1 MKRHI
6 FILTE
11 AVGAEMRVVI
21 AGALLTFGFAASGAC
36 VWDAT
41 KDGHLMTATNDT
53 LLFKGVKLADVRLA
67 KCCFNKAQRVRA
79 DGTRAMSQGEGA
91 VCHARRLDGGK
102 ALEAQ
107 CQLFDCGYTKCVKL
121 RLSQRGDDV
130 TGRILY
136 ARYCTKKGSDVVGA
150 DFDSLDAAA
159 PQPAYAVLPN
169 GRVTQGYNVDWLA
182 LREVG
187 SAEDNIPSATDGVM
201 PADKVTEWMENAVD
215 PGAWATWCNTHP
227 APFHLFGEDRQYAV
241 RNNIVPAH
249 WLAKGNR
256 AAERFH
262 GVAQPGEFYPF
273 QVCVASEKARTLLW
287 CAKTNL
293 AVSRITPETC
303 AVAAKGVKPI
313 WVMVDIPKDAAG
325 TVGGT
330 VEVSDRDS
338 GETRTI
344 PFEIEVKG
352 AALEDGGIGD
362 AWRLARLK
370 WLNSDIGREDT
381 VTKPYTPVVVDKA
394 RRTVKI
400 LGRELVLGEDGL
412 PAQIVSLFSCSNTRL
427 VEKGM
432 NLLAAP
438 VKFKSCFKPCC
449 STLAVSGGGETT
461 SVQQQE
467 GSVQQQ
473 KFAFTEITPAHAA
486 WKSEAK
492 VAGGITRIVEGR
504 VDFAGACRFRI
515 RHAGGKVQRASLEVS
530 MPARVARFREGFGN
544 NGGMFPEG
552 KVEQKWDEALNRDA
566 VWMGSVNGGLAVRFK
581 GANYRRPLINAYYA
595 WQKLRL
601 PESWAS
607 GDGAM
612 TLEKTAGAATLCA
625 EGKDAPEGAEW
636 NFDLYIT
643 PFHTLDMKTHLG
655 DRYRH
660 FGQRKGSFDAA
671 AVRQAGA
678 TVVNL
683 HHNTIWNPYI
693 NYPYN
698 DDSGP
703 LLKKVVKD
711 AHAAGLKLKVYYTT
725 RELTQNLPEF
735 FALKSLDGEALLKRD
750 ASVPGWPITNR
761 GGPHPW
767 LRAHVGLDILPAWR
781 ENVRFPQ
788 AYPPRLDL
796 AVITTPDTRWDNF
809 YLEGLDYLVR
819 EYGIDGLYIDD
830 TALTGESM
838 QRARRILDR
847 DGTRRLV
854 DNHSWYHHNPHA
866 GSGSTNLAFIDLY
879 LYFDLLWRG
888 EGFYNNTPSD
898 FWLIERS
905 GAAFGIAG
913 EMLGRGN
920 PFRGLL
926 FGMTDRWG
934 WGGNPLGLW
943 KFFDEVKLGDMELV
957 GWWDDECPVKVS
969 GSEEIKASV
978 WKGKGDAVLVI
989 ANFSKEPRAATIAFD
1004 ARRLGFDGAKAKWT
1018 QPEIAG
1024 VQKSVTAP
1032 DITAPVTVPGEKGF
1046 ILYAGNK

>member
-1 MKRHI
+1 MKNYLLAATL
-6 FILTE
+6 FPL
-11 AVGAEMRVVI
+11 ALFGAR
-21 AGALLTFGFAASGAC
+21 

-41 KDGHLMTATNDT
+41 KDGHLMTATNDIV
-53 LLFKGVKLADVRLA
+53 LFRNVSLADHRLA
-67 KCCFNKAQRVRA
+67 KCWFNKAGRVRA
-79 DGTRAMSQGEGA
+79 DGTRAMSQGEGS
-91 VCHARRLDGGK
+91 VCHARRLDDGRT
-102 ALEAQ
+102 LEAQ

-121 RLSQRGDDV
+121 RLSQRGNDV
-130 TGRILY
+130 TGRIFY
-136 ARYCTKKGSDVVGA
+136 AKYCTKKNADVVGT
-150 DFDSLDAAA
+150 DFDTFDKASSMDA
-159 PQPAYAVLPN
+159 YSVLPN
-169 GRVTQGYNVDWLA
+169 GRVTNGYNVDWLA

-187 SAEDNIPSATDGVM
+187 SAEDNIPDASSGVM
-201 PADKVTEWMENAVD
+201 PTDKVTAWMENAVD
-215 PGAWATWCNTHP
+215 PDAWAKWRNAHP

-249 WLAKGNR
+249 WLAKGNH

-273 QVCVASEKARTLLW
+273 QVCVASEKARTLRW
-287 CAKTNL
+287 HAKTDL
-293 AVSRITPETC
+293 KVSRITPETC

-325 TVGGT
+325 KTLKGEVC
-330 VEVSDRDS
+330 VEDAADTARAS
-338 GETRTI
+338 I

-352 AALEDGGIGD
+352 DVLEDGGIGD

-381 VTKPYTPVVVDKA
+381 VTKPYEPVVVDPA
-394 RRTVKI
+394 RRAVKI

-412 PAQIVSLFSCSNTRL
+412 PAQIVSYFSGSNARI

-432 NLLAAP
+432 ELLARP
-438 VKFKSCFKPCC
+438 VMFKSCFKSCC

-467 GSVQQQ
+467 
-473 KFAFTEITPAHAA
+473 FAFTEITPAHAE

-492 VAGGITRIVEGR
+492 IAGGITRIVEGR
-504 VDFAGACRFRI
+504 IDFAGACKFRI
-515 RHAGGKVQRASLEVS
+515 RHVGGKVPQASLEFS
-530 MPARVARFREGFGN
+530 MPANVARFREGFGIK
-544 NGGMFPEG
+544 GGVFPEG
-552 KVEQKWDEALNRDA
+552 KVEQKWDANLNRDA
-566 VWMGSVNGGLAVRFK
+566 LWMGSINGGIVVRFK

-595 WQKLRL
+595 WQKLKM

-607 GDGAM
+607 GGGVM
-612 TLEKTAGAATLCA
+612 SIEKNADVATIRA
-625 EGKDAPEGAEW
+625 VGKDAPDGAEW
-636 NFDLYIT
+636 DFDLYIT
-643 PFHTLDMKTHLG
+643 PFHKLDMRTHLG
-655 DRYRH
+655 DRYWH
-660 FGQRKGSFDAA
+660 LSQRRSELDTKKIRA
-671 AVRQAGA
+671 AGA
-678 TVVNL
+678 TIVNL

-703 LLKKVVKD
+703 LLKKAVKD
-711 AHAAGLKLKVYYTT
+711 AHAAGLLLKVYYTT

-735 FALKSLDGEALLKRD
+735 FALKSLDGEALLTRD
-750 ASVPGWPITNR
+750 ASVPGWPCTNR

-767 LRAHVGLDILPAWR
+767 LREHVGLDILPAWR

-847 DGTRRLV
+847 DGKRRLV
-854 DNHSWYHHNPHA
+854 DNHSWNHHDPRA
-866 GSGSTNLAFIDLY
+866 GSGNTNLAFIDLY
-879 LYFDLLWRG
+879 PYFDLLWRG

-905 GAAFGIAG
+905 GIAFGIAG

-926 FGMTDRWG
+926 FGMTDRAG
-934 WGGNPLGLW
+934 WGGGPSGLW
-943 KFFDEVKLGDMELV
+943 KFFDAVKLGDMELI
-957 GWWDDECPVKVS
+957 GWWDDECPVKVE
-969 GSEEIKASV
+969 GSDEIKASV
-978 WKGKGDAVLVI
+978 WKGRERSVLVI
-989 ANFSKEPRAATIAFD
+989 ANFAQEPRTAQLHFTSC
-1004 ARRLGFDGAKAKWT
+1004 KADWT

-1024 VQKSVTAP
+1024 VQKSANAP
-1032 DITAPVTVPGEKGF
+1032 DLSAPVKIPGGSGM
-1046 ILYAGNK
+1046 ILVATPSRP

>member
-1 MKRHI
+1 MR
-6 FILTE
+6 T
-11 AVGAEMRVVI
+11 AVAAALSLFASAA
-21 AGALLTFGFAASGAC
+21 AGAL

-41 KDGHLMTATNDT
+41 NDGRLMTATNDT

-67 KCCFNKAQRVRA
+67 KCCFNKAGRVRA
-79 DGTRAMSQGEGA
+79 DGTRAMSQGDGS
-91 VCHARRLDGGK
+91 VCHARRLDDGK
-102 ALEAQ
+102 SLEAQ

-121 RLSQRGDDV
+121 RLAQRGDDV

-136 ARYCTKKGSDVVGA
+136 AKYCTKKNADVVGA
-150 DFDSLDAAA
+150 DFDTLDKASAMD
-159 PQPAYAVLPN
+159 AYAVLPN
-169 GRVTQGYNVDWLA
+169 GRVSNGYNIDWLA

-187 SAEDNIPSATDGVM
+187 SAEDNIPDASSGVM
-201 PADKVTEWMENAVD
+201 PTDKVTEWMENAVD
-215 PGAWATWCNTHP
+215 PGAWTKWRNAHP

-241 RNNIVPAH
+241 RNNILPAH
-249 WLAKGNR
+249 WFAKDNR
-256 AAERFH
+256 ASERFH

-273 QVCVASEKARTLLW
+273 QVCVASEKARTLRW
-287 CAKTNL
+287 NAKTDL
-293 AVSRITPETC
+293 KVSRITPETC

-325 TVGGT
+325 KTLKGEVC
-330 VEVSDRDS
+330 VEDAADAARAS
-338 GETRTI
+338 I

-352 AALEDGGIGD
+352 DVLEDGGIGD

-370 WLNSDIGREDT
+370 WLNSDIGREDM
-381 VTKPYTPVVVDKA
+381 VTKPYEPIVVDQK

-412 PAQIVSLFSCSNTRL
+412 PAQIVSHFSGSNTRI

-438 VKFKSCFKPCC
+438 VEFR
-449 STLAVSGGGETT
+449 ETA
-461 SVQQQE
+461 
-467 GSVQQQ
+467 GRPMYR
-473 KFAFTEITPAHAA
+473 FAFTECTSAHAT

-492 VAGGITRIVEGR
+492 IAGGITRIVEGR
-504 VDFAGACRFRI
+504 IDFAGACRFRI
-515 RHAGGKVQRASLEVS
+515 RHVGGKVPRASLEVS
-530 MPARVARFREGFGN
+530 MPANVARFREAFGI
-544 NGGMFPEG
+544 NGGVFPEG
-552 KVEQKWDEALNRDA
+552 KVEQAWNEDFNRDA
-566 VWMGSVNGGLAVRFK
+566 LWMGSINGGVVVRFK
-581 GANYRRPLINAYYA
+581 GANFRRPLINAYYA
-595 WQKLRL
+595 WQKLKM

-607 GDGAM
+607 GGGVM
-612 TLEKTAGAATLCA
+612 SIEKNADVATIRA

-643 PFHTLDMKTHLG
+643 PFHKLDMKTHLG
-655 DRYRH
+655 DRYWH
-660 FGQRKGSFDAA
+660 LSQRRSELNAKKISE
-671 AVRQAGA
+671 VGA

-698 DDSGP
+698 DDSSP
-703 LLKKVVKD
+703 LLKKAVKD
-711 AHAAGLKLKVYYTT
+711 AHEAGLLLKVYYTT

-750 ASVPGWPITNR
+750 ASVPGWPCTNR
-761 GGPHPW
+761 NGPHPW
-767 LRAHVGLDILPAWR
+767 LREHVGLDILPAWR

-796 AVITTPDTRWDNF
+796 AVITAPDTRWDNF
-809 YLEGLDYLVR
+809 YLEGLNYLVR

-847 DGTRRLV
+847 DGKRRLV
-854 DNHSWYHHNPHA
+854 DNHSWNHHDRRA
-866 GSGSTNLAFIDLY
+866 GSGNTNLAFIDLY
-879 LYFDLLWRG
+879 PYFDLLWRG

-905 GAAFGIAG
+905 GIAFGIAG

-926 FGMTDRWG
+926 FGMTDRAG
-934 WGGNPLGLW
+934 WGGTSIGLW
-943 KFFDEVKLGDMELV
+943 KFFDDVKLGDMELV

-969 GSEEIKASV
+969 GSGDIKASV

-989 ANFSKEPRAATIAFD
+989 ANFSKEPRAATLTFD
-1004 ARRLGFDGAKAKWT
+1004 AKRLGFSGAEAKWT

-1024 VQKSVTAP
+1024 VQGGASAP
-1032 DITAPVTVPGEKGF
+1032 DLAAPVTVPGEKGF
-1046 ILYAGNK
+1046 ILYAGGK

>member
-11 AVGAEMRVVI
+11 AVGAVMRAVI
-21 AGALLTFGFAASGAC
+21 AGALLIFGFAASGAF

-41 KDGHLMTATNDT
+41 KDGHLMTATNDVI
-53 LLFKGVKLADVRLA
+53 LFKGVKLADVRLA
-67 KCCFNKAQRVRA
+67 KCCFNKAGRVRA
-79 DGTRAMSQGEGA
+79 DGTRAMSQGDGSI
-91 VCHARRLDGGK
+91 CHTRRLDDGRT
-102 ALEAQ
+102 LEAQ

-121 RLSQRGDDV
+121 CLSQRGDDV
-130 TGRILY
+130 TGRVLY
-136 ARYCTKKGSDVVGA
+136 AKYCTKKNGDVVGA
-150 DFDSLDAAA
+150 DFDVLDNTA
-159 PQPAYAVLPN
+159 PQPAYSVLPN
-169 GRVTQGYNVDWLA
+169 GRVTNGYNVDWLA

-187 SAEDNIPSATDGVM
+187 SAEDNIPDASSGVM
-201 PADKVTEWMENAVD
+201 PTDKVTEWMENAVD
-215 PGAWATWCNTHP
+215 PDAWAKWRNAHP

-249 WLAKGNR
+249 WLAKGNH

-273 QVCVASEKARTLLW
+273 QVCVASDKARTLRW
-287 CAKTNL
+287 NAKTDL
-293 AVSRITPETC
+293 MVSRITPETC

-325 TVGGT
+325 KTLKGEVC
-330 VEVSDRDS
+330 VEDTADA
-338 GETRTI
+338 TRASI

-352 AALEDGGIGD
+352 DVLEDGGIGD

-381 VTKPYTPVVVDKA
+381 VTKPYEPVVVDPA
-394 RRTVKI
+394 LRTVKI

-412 PAQIVSLFSCSNTRL
+412 PAQIVSHFSGSNARI

-432 NLLAAP
+432 NLLATP
-438 VKFKSCFKPCC
+438 VKFCETVGRADLCPS
-449 STLAVSGGGETT
+449 SAAAVAGRPPY
-461 SVQQQE
+461 Q
-467 GSVQQQ
+467 
-473 KFAFTEITPAHAA
+473 FAFTECTPAHAA
-486 WKSEAK
+486 WKAEAK
-492 VAGGITRIVEGR
+492 IAGGITRIVEGSI
-504 VDFAGACRFRI
+504 DFAGACKFRI
-515 RHAGGKVQRASLEVS
+515 RHVGGKVPQASFEVA
-530 MPARVARFREGFGN
+530 MPTNVARFREGFGIK
-544 NGGMFPEG
+544 GGVFPEG
-552 KVEQKWDEALNRDA
+552 KVEQKWDANLNRDA
-566 VWMGSVNGGLAVRFK
+566 LWMGSINGGIVVRFK

-595 WQKLRL
+595 WQKLKM

-607 GDGAM
+607 GGGVM
-612 TLEKTAGAATLCA
+612 SLEKAADVATIRA
-625 EGKDAPEGAEW
+625 VGKDAPDGAEW

-643 PFHTLDMKTHLG
+643 PFHKLDMKTHLG
-655 DRYRH
+655 DRYWH
-660 FGQRKGSFDAA
+660 LSQRRSELDTKKIRA
-671 AVRQAGA
+671 AGA

-703 LLKKVVKD
+703 LLKKAVKD
-711 AHAAGLKLKVYYTT
+711 AHAAGLLLKVYYTT

-735 FALKSLDGEALLKRD
+735 FALKSLDGEALLTRD
-750 ASVPGWPITNR
+750 ASVPGWPCTNR
-761 GGPHPW
+761 NGPHPW
-767 LRAHVGLDILPAWR
+767 LREHVGLDILPAWR

-847 DGTRRLV
+847 DGKRRLV
-854 DNHSWYHHNPHA
+854 DNHSWNHHDPRA
-866 GSGSTNLAFIDLY
+866 GSGNTNLAFIDLY
-879 LYFDLLWRG
+879 PYFDLLWRG

-905 GAAFGIAG
+905 GIAFGIAG

-926 FGMTDRWG
+926 FGMTDRAG
-934 WGGNPLGLW
+934 WGGGPAGLW

-969 GSEEIKASV
+969 GSDEIKASV
-978 WKGKGDAVLVI
+978 WKGKGDAVLVV
-989 ANFSKEPRAATIAFD
+989 ANFSKEPRTATIAFD

-1024 VQKSVTAP
+1024 VQKSAAAP
-1032 DITAPVTVPGEKGF
+1032 ALTAPVTVPGEKGF

>member
-11 AVGAEMRVVI
+11 AVGAVMRAVI
-21 AGALLTFGFAASGAC
+21 AGALLTFGFAASGAF

-41 KDGHLMTATNDT
+41 KDGHLMTATNDVI
-53 LLFKGVKLADVRLA
+53 LFKGVKLADVRLA

-79 DGTRAMSQGEGA
+79 DGTRAMSQGDGSI
-91 VCHARRLDGGK
+91 CHARRLDDGK

-121 RLSQRGDDV
+121 RLSQRGNDV

-136 ARYCTKKGSDVVGA
+136 AKYCTKKNADVVGA
-150 DFDSLDAAA
+150 DFDALDKASAMD
-159 PQPAYAVLPN
+159 AYSVLPN
-169 GRVTQGYNVDWLA
+169 GRVTNGYNVDWLA

-187 SAEDNIPSATDGVM
+187 SAEDNIPDASSGVM
-201 PADKVTEWMENAVD
+201 PTDKVTEWMENAVD
-215 PGAWATWCNTHP
+215 PDAWAKWRNAHP

-249 WLAKGNR
+249 WLAKGNH
-256 AAERFH
+256 AAKRFH

-273 QVCVASEKARTLLW
+273 QVCVASEKVRTLRW
-287 CAKTNL
+287 NAKTDL
-293 AVSRITPETC
+293 KVSRITPETC

-325 TVGGT
+325 KTLKGEVR
-330 VEVSDRDS
+330 VEDTTDATSAS
-338 GETRTI
+338 L

-352 AALEDGGIGD
+352 DVLEDGGIGD

-381 VTKPYTPVVVDKA
+381 VTKPYEPVVVDPA

-412 PAQIVSLFSCSNTRL
+412 PAQIVSLFSGSNARI

-438 VKFKSCFKPCC
+438 VKFCETAGRAAPCP
-449 STLAVSGGGETT
+449 SAVAGRPPYR
-461 SVQQQE
+461 
-467 GSVQQQ
+467 
-473 KFAFTEITPAHAA
+473 FAFTECTPAHASWRA
-486 WKSEAK
+486 ETSLE
-492 VAGGITRIVEGR
+492 GGVKRIVEGR
-504 VDFAGACRFRI
+504 IDFAGACRFRI
-515 RHAGGKVQRASLEVS
+515 RHAGGKVPRASIEVS

-544 NGGMFPEG
+544 NGGVFPEG

-595 WQKLRL
+595 WQKLRM

-612 TLEKTAGAATLCA
+612 TLEKTADVATLCA

-643 PFHTLDMKTHLG
+643 PFHKLDMKTHLG
-655 DRYRH
+655 DRYWH
-660 FGQRKGSFDAA
+660 FGQRNGAFDAA
-671 AVRQAGA
+671 AARKVGA

-683 HHNTIWNPYI
+683 HHNTVWNPYI

-854 DNHSWYHHNPHA
+854 DNHSWNHHNPHA

-879 LYFDLLWRG
+879 PYFDLLWRG

-978 WKGKGDAVLVI
+978 WKGKGCAVLVI
-989 ANFSKEPRAATIAFD
+989 ANFSKELRAATLSFD
-1004 ARRLGFDGAKAKWT
+1004 AERLGFDGAKAKWT

-1024 VQKSVTAP
+1024 VQGGADAPNLTAP
-1032 DITAPVTVPGEKGF
+1032 ITVPGEKGF
-1046 ILYAGNK
+1046 ILCAGNK

>member
-1 MKRHI
+1 MKFRI
-6 FILTE
+6 ITMRTVVAAALSLLASA
-11 AVGAEMRVVI
+11 AVGARVWV
-21 AGALLTFGFAASGAC
+21 
-36 VWDAT
+36 AT
-41 KDGHLMTATNDT
+41 NDGHLMTATNDIV
-53 LLFKGVKLADVRLA
+53 LFKNVSLADHRLA
-67 KCCFNKAQRVRA
+67 KCWFNKAGRVRV

-121 RLSQRGDDV
+121 RLAQRGDDV

-201 PADKVTEWMENAVD
+201 PAGKVTEWMENAVD
-215 PGAWATWCNTHP
+215 PGAWATWRNAHP

-287 CAKTNL
+287 RAKTNL

-412 PAQIVSLFSCSNTRL
+412 PAQIVSLFSGSNTRL

-438 VKFKSCFKPCC
+438 VKFCETAGRAAPCP
-449 STLAVSGGGETT
+449 SAVAGRPPYR
-461 SVQQQE
+461 
-467 GSVQQQ
+467 
-473 KFAFTEITPAHAA
+473 FAFTECTPAHASWRA
-486 WKSEAK
+486 ETALE
-492 VAGGITRIVEGR
+492 GGVKRIVEGR
-504 VDFAGACRFRI
+504 IDFAGACKFRI
-515 RHAGGKVQRASLEVS
+515 RHVGGKVPRASLEVS

-544 NGGMFPEG
+544 NGGAFPEG

-595 WQKLRL
+595 WQKLRM

-612 TLEKTAGAATLCA
+612 TLEKTADVATLCA

-643 PFHTLDMKTHLG
+643 PFHKLDMKTHLG
-655 DRYRH
+655 DRYWH
-660 FGQRKGSFDAA
+660 LSQRRSELDTKKIRA
-671 AVRQAGA
+671 AGA

-703 LLKKVVKD
+703 LLKKAVKD
-711 AHAAGLKLKVYYTT
+711 AHAAGLLLKVYYTT

-735 FALKSLDGEALLKRD
+735 FALKSLDGEALLTRD
-750 ASVPGWPITNR
+750 ASVPGWPCTNR

-767 LRAHVGLDILPAWR
+767 LREHVGLDILPAWR

-847 DGTRRLV
+847 DGKRRLV
-854 DNHSWYHHNPHA
+854 DNHSWNHHDPRA
-866 GSGSTNLAFIDLY
+866 GSGNTNLAFIDLY
-879 LYFDLLWRG
+879 PYFDLLWRG

-905 GAAFGIAG
+905 GIAFGIAG

-926 FGMTDRWG
+926 FGMTDRAG
-934 WGGNPLGLW
+934 WGGGPSGLW
-943 KFFDEVKLGDMELV
+943 KFFDEVKLGDMELI
-957 GWWDDECPVKVS
+957 GWWDDECPVKVE
-969 GSEEIKASV
+969 GSDEIKASV
-978 WKGKGDAVLVI
+978 WKGKGDAVLVV
-989 ANFSKEPRAATIAFD
+989 ANFSKEPRTATLAFD
-1004 ARRLGFDGAKAKWT
+1004 AKRLGFDGAKAKWT

-1024 VQKSVTAP
+1024 VQGGALAP
-1032 DITAPVTVPGEKGF
+1032 DLTAPVTVPGEKGF

>member
-6 FILTE
+6 FVLTA
-11 AVGAEMRVVI
+11 AVGAAMRVVI

-67 KCCFNKAQRVRA
+67 KCWFNKAGRVRA
-79 DGTRAMSQGEGA
+79 DGTRAMSQGEGSI
-91 VCHARRLDGGK
+91 CHVRRLDDGN

-136 ARYCTKKGSDVVGA
+136 AKYCTKRGFSDVVGA
-150 DFDSLDAAA
+150 DFDVLDNTA
-159 PQPAYAVLPN
+159 PQPAYSVLPN
-169 GRVTQGYNVDWLA
+169 GRVTNGYNVDWLA

-187 SAEDNIPSATDGVM
+187 SAEDNIPDASSGVM
-201 PADKVTEWMENAVD
+201 PTDKVTAWMENAVD
-215 PGAWATWCNTHP
+215 PDAWTKWCNAHP

-249 WLAKGNR
+249 WLAKGNH
-256 AAERFH
+256 AAKRFH

-273 QVCVASEKARTLLW
+273 QVCVASEKARTLRW
-287 CAKTNL
+287 NAKTDL
-293 AVSRITPETC
+293 KVSRITPETC

-325 TVGGT
+325 KTLKGEVC
-330 VEVSDRDS
+330 VEDAADAARAS
-338 GETRTI
+338 I
-344 PFEIEVKG
+344 PFEIEVRG
-352 AALEDGGIGD
+352 DVLEDGGIGD

-381 VTKPYTPVVVDKA
+381 VTKPYEPVVVDPA

-412 PAQIVSLFSCSNTRL
+412 PAQIVSYFSGSNARI

-438 VKFKSCFKPCC
+438 VKFCETVGRADLCPS
-449 STLAVSGGGETT
+449 SAAAVAGRPPY
-461 SVQQQE
+461 Q
-467 GSVQQQ
+467 
-473 KFAFTEITPAHAA
+473 FAFTECTPAHAA

-492 VAGGITRIVEGR
+492 IAGGITRIVEGR
-504 VDFAGACRFRI
+504 IDFAGACKFRI
-515 RHAGGKVQRASLEVS
+515 RHVGGKVPQASLEFS
-530 MPARVARFREGFGN
+530 MPSNVARFREGFGIK
-544 NGGMFPEG
+544 GGVFPEG
-552 KVEQKWDEALNRDA
+552 KVEQKWDTNQNRDA
-566 VWMGSVNGGLAVRFK
+566 LWMGSINGGIVVRFK

-595 WQKLRL
+595 WQKLKM

-607 GDGAM
+607 GGGVM
-612 TLEKTAGAATLCA
+612 SLEKAADVATIRA
-625 EGKDAPEGAEW
+625 VGKDAPEGAEW

-643 PFHTLDMKTHLG
+643 PFHKLDMKTHLG
-655 DRYRH
+655 DRYWH
-660 FGQRKGSFDAA
+660 LSQRRSELDTKKIRA
-671 AVRQAGA
+671 AGA

-703 LLKKVVKD
+703 LLK
-711 AHAAGLKLKVYYTT
+711 LLLKVYYTT

-735 FALKSLDGEALLKRD
+735 FALKSLDGEALLTRD
-750 ASVPGWPITNR
+750 ASVPGWPCTNR

-767 LRAHVGLDILPAWR
+767 LREHVGLDILPAWR

-830 TALTGESM
+830 TALTG
-838 QRARRILDR
+838 RARRILDR
-847 DGTRRLV
+847 DGKRRLV
-854 DNHSWYHHNPHA
+854 DNHSWNHHDPRA
-866 GSGSTNLAFIDLY
+866 GSGNTNLAFIDLY
-879 LYFDLLWRG
+879 PYFDLLWRG

-905 GAAFGIAG
+905 GIAFGIAG

-926 FGMTDRWG
+926 FGMTDRAG
-934 WGGNPLGLW
+934 WGGGPAGLW

-969 GSEEIKASV
+969 GSDEIKASV
-978 WKGKGDAVLVI
+978 WKGKGDAVLVV
-989 ANFSKEPRAATIAFD
+989 ANFSKEPRTATIAFD

-1024 VQKSVTAP
+1024 VQKSAAAP
-1032 DITAPVTVPGEKGF
+1032 ALTAPVTVPGEKGF

>member
-11 AVGAEMRVVI
+11 AVGAVMRAVI
-21 AGALLTFGFAASGAC
+21 AGALLTFGFAASGAF

-41 KDGHLMTATNDT
+41 KDGHLMTATNDIV
-53 LLFKGVKLADVRLA
+53 LFKGVKLADVRLA
-67 KCCFNKAQRVRA
+67 KCCFNKARRVRA
-79 DGTRAMSQGEGA
+79 DGTRAMSQGDGSI
-91 VCHARRLDGGK
+91 CHARRLDDGRT
-102 ALEAQ
+102 LEAQ

-136 ARYCTKKGSDVVGA
+136 AKYCTKKNADVVGA
-150 DFDSLDAAA
+150 DFDTFDKTSSMDA
-159 PQPAYAVLPN
+159 YSVLPN
-169 GRVTQGYNVDWLA
+169 GRVTNGYNVDGLA

-187 SAEDNIPSATDGVM
+187 SAEDNIPDASSGVM
-201 PADKVTEWMENAVD
+201 PTDKVTEWMENAVD
-215 PGAWATWCNTHP
+215 PDAWAKWRNAHP

-249 WLAKGNR
+249 WLAKGNH

-273 QVCVASEKARTLLW
+273 QVCVASEKARTLRW
-287 CAKTNL
+287 NAKTDL
-293 AVSRITPETC
+293 KVSRITPETC

-325 TVGGT
+325 KTLKGEVC
-330 VEVSDRDS
+330 VEDAADAARAS
-338 GETRTI
+338 I

-352 AALEDGGIGD
+352 DVLEDGGIGD

-381 VTKPYTPVVVDKA
+381 VTKPYEPVVVDPA

-412 PAQIVSLFSCSNTRL
+412 PAQIASYFSGSNARI

-438 VKFKSCFKPCC
+438 VKFCETAGRAYLCPPSA
-449 STLAVSGGGETT
+449 SAVAGRPPY
-461 SVQQQE
+461 Q
-467 GSVQQQ
+467 
-473 KFAFTEITPAHAA
+473 FAFTECTSARAA
-486 WKSEAK
+486 WKAEAK
-492 VAGGITRIVEGR
+492 IAGGITRIVEGR
-504 VDFAGACRFRI
+504 IDFAGACKFRI
-515 RHAGGKVQRASLEVS
+515 RHVGGKVPQASFEVA
-530 MPARVARFREGFGN
+530 MPTNVARFREGFGIK
-544 NGGMFPEG
+544 GGVFPEG
-552 KVEQKWDEALNRDA
+552 KVEQKWDANLNRDA
-566 VWMGSVNGGLAVRFK
+566 LWMGSINGGIVVRFK

-595 WQKLRL
+595 WQKLKM

-607 GDGAM
+607 GGGVM
-612 TLEKTAGAATLCA
+612 SLEKTADVATIRA
-625 EGKDAPEGAEW
+625 IGRDAPEGAEW

-643 PFHTLDMKTHLG
+643 PFHKLDMKAHLG
-655 DRYRH
+655 DRYWH
-660 FGQRKGSFDAA
+660 LSQRRSELDTKKIRA
-671 AVRQAGA
+671 AGA

-703 LLKKVVKD
+703 LLKKAVKD
-711 AHAAGLKLKVYYTT
+711 AHAAGLLLKVYYTT

-735 FALKSLDGEALLKRD
+735 FALKSLDGEALLTRD
-750 ASVPGWPITNR
+750 ASVPGWPCTNR

-767 LRAHVGLDILPAWR
+767 LREHVGLDILPAWR

-847 DGTRRLV
+847 DGKRRLV
-854 DNHSWYHHNPHA
+854 DNHSWNHHDPRA
-866 GSGSTNLAFIDLY
+866 GSGNTNLAFIDLY
-879 LYFDLLWRG
+879 PYFDLLWRG

-905 GAAFGIAG
+905 GIAFGIAG

-926 FGMTDRWG
+926 FGMTDRAG
-934 WGGNPLGLW
+934 WGGGPAGLW

-969 GSEEIKASV
+969 GSDEIKASV
-978 WKGKGDAVLVI
+978 WKGKGNAVLVV
-989 ANFSKEPRAATIAFD
+989 ANFSKEPRTATLAFD
-1004 ARRLGFDGAKAKWT
+1004 AGGLGFEGAKAKWT

-1024 VQKSVTAP
+1024 VQKSAAAP
-1032 DITAPVTVPGEKGF
+1032 DLTAPVTVPGEKGF

>member
-1 MKRHI
+1 
-6 FILTE
+6 
-11 AVGAEMRVVI
+11 
-21 AGALLTFGFAASGAC
+21 
-36 VWDAT
+36 
-41 KDGHLMTATNDT
+41 MTATNDVI
-53 LLFKGVKLADVRLA
+53 LFKGVKLADVRLA

-136 ARYCTKKGSDVVGA
+136 AKYCTKRNGDVVGA
-150 DFDSLDAAA
+150 DFDVLDNTA
-159 PQPAYAVLPN
+159 PQPAYSVLPN
-169 GRVTQGYNVDWLA
+169 GRVTNGYNVDWLA

-187 SAEDNIPSATDGVM
+187 SAEDNIPDASSGVM
-201 PADKVTEWMENAVD
+201 PTDKVTAWMENAVD
-215 PGAWATWCNTHP
+215 PDAWAKWRNAHP

-249 WLAKGNR
+249 WLAKGNH

-273 QVCVASEKARTLLW
+273 QVCVASEKARTLRW
-287 CAKTNL
+287 NAKTDL
-293 AVSRITPETC
+293 KVSHITPETC

-325 TVGGT
+325 KTLKGEVR
-330 VEVSDRDS
+330 VEDTTDATSAS
-338 GETRTI
+338 L

-381 VTKPYTPVVVDKA
+381 VTKPYEPVVVDPA

-412 PAQIVSLFSCSNTRL
+412 PAQIVSHFSGSNARII
-427 VEKGM
+427 EKGM

-438 VKFKSCFKPCC
+438 VKFCETAGRAAPCP
-449 STLAVSGGGETT
+449 SAVAGRPPYR
-461 SVQQQE
+461 
-467 GSVQQQ
+467 
-473 KFAFTEITPAHAA
+473 FAFTECTPAHASWRA
-486 WKSEAK
+486 ETALE
-492 VAGGITRIVEGR
+492 GGVKRIVEGR

-515 RHAGGKVQRASLEVS
+515 RHAGGKVPRASLEVS

-544 NGGMFPEG
+544 NGGVFPEG

-595 WQKLRL
+595 WQKLRM

-612 TLEKTAGAATLCA
+612 TLEKTADVATLCA

-643 PFHTLDMKTHLG
+643 PFHKLDMKTHLG
-655 DRYRH
+655 DRYWH
-660 FGQRKGSFDAA
+660 FGQRRSELDTKKIRA
-671 AVRQAGA
+671 AGA

-703 LLKKVVKD
+703 LLKKAVKD
-711 AHAAGLKLKVYYTT
+711 AHAAGLLLKVYYTT

-847 DGTRRLV
+847 DGKRRLV
-854 DNHSWYHHNPHA
+854 DNHSWNHHDPRA
-866 GSGSTNLAFIDLY
+866 GSGNTNLAFIDLY
-879 LYFDLLWRG
+879 PYFDLLWRG

-905 GAAFGIAG
+905 GIAFGIAG

-926 FGMTDRWG
+926 FGMTDRAG
-934 WGGNPLGLW
+934 WGGGPSGLW
-943 KFFDEVKLGDMELV
+943 KFFDEVKLGDMELI
-957 GWWDDECPVKVS
+957 GWWDDECPVKVE
-969 GSEEIKASV
+969 GSDEIKASV
-978 WKGKGDAVLVI
+978 WKGKGDAVLVV
-989 ANFSKEPRAATIAFD
+989 ANFSKEPRTATLAFD
-1004 ARRLGFDGAKAKWT
+1004 VKRLGFDGAKAKWT

-1024 VQKSVTAP
+1024 VQGGADAPNLTAP
-1032 DITAPVTVPGEKGF
+1032 ITVPGEKGF
-1046 ILYAGNK
+1046 ILCAGNK

>member
-1 MKRHI
+1 MNKRSRWVRAAVAAALCA
-6 FILTE
+6 FS
-11 AVGAEMRVVI
+11 AVGGEH
-21 AGALLTFGFAASGAC
+21 

-41 KDGHLMTATNDT
+41 ESGRLMSTADDIV
-53 LLFKGVKLADVRLA
+53 LFKGATLAESRLA
-67 KCCFNKAQRVRA
+67 RCWFNKSGRVRA
-79 DGTRAMSQGEGA
+79 DGTRAMSQGEGS
-91 VCHARRLDGGK
+91 VCHARRLDDGN

-136 ARYCTKKGSDVVGA
+136 AKYCTKKNADVVGA
-150 DFDSLDAAA
+150 DFDTFDKASSMDA
-159 PQPAYAVLPN
+159 YSVLPN
-169 GRVTQGYNVDWLA
+169 GRVTNGYNVDWLA

-187 SAEDNIPSATDGVM
+187 SAEDNIPDASGGVM
-201 PADKVTEWMENAVD
+201 PRDKVTEWMENAVD
-215 PGAWATWCNTHP
+215 PGAWKKWCTAHP

-241 RNNIVPAH
+241 RNNIIPVH

-273 QVCVASEKARTLLW
+273 QVCVTSEKARTLRW
-287 CAKTNL
+287 L
-293 AVSRITPETC
+293 AETDLKVSRITPETC
-303 AVAAKGVKPI
+303 KVAENGVKPI
-313 WVMVDIPKDAAG
+313 WVMVDIPKDATG
-325 TVGGT
+325 KTFKGSVH
-330 VEVSDRDS
+330 VEDTACGASAS
-338 GETRTI
+338 L

-352 AALEDGGIGD
+352 EVLDDGGISD

-381 VTKPYTPVVVDKA
+381 VTKPYEPVSVDTA
-394 RRTVKI
+394 QRTVKI
-400 LGRELVLGEDGL
+400 LGRELVLGDDGL
-412 PAQIVSLFSCSNTRL
+412 PAQIVSHFSGSNARI

-438 VKFKSCFKPCC
+438 VRFTSCC
-449 STLAVSGGGETT
+449 STLAVSSGGGTT
-461 SVQQQE
+461 SVQQQ
-467 GSVQQQ
+467 V
-473 KFAFTEITPAHAA
+473 KFTEVTPAHAA
-486 WKSEAK
+486 WRAETVLES
-492 VAGGITRIVEGR
+492 GITRIVEGR
-504 VDFAGACRFRI
+504 IDFAGACQFRI
-515 RHAGGKVQRASLEVS
+515 RHVGGKVPQASFEVA
-530 MPARVARFREGFGN
+530 MPTNVARFREGFGI
-544 NGGMFPEG
+544 NGGVFPEG
-552 KVEQKWDEALNRDA
+552 KVEQKWDAELNRDA
-566 VWMGSVNGGLAVRFK
+566 LWMGSINGGIVVRFK

-595 WQKLRL
+595 WQKLKM

-607 GDGAM
+607 GGGVM
-612 TLEKTAGAATLCA
+612 SIEKTADVATIRA
-625 EGKDAPEGAEW
+625 EGKDAPAGAEW

-643 PFHTLDMKTHLG
+643 PFHKLDMKTHLG
-655 DRYRH
+655 DRYWH
-660 FGQRKGSFDAA
+660 LSQRRFELDTKKIRAAGS
-671 AVRQAGA
+671 

-703 LLKKVVKD
+703 LLKKAVKD
-711 AHAAGLKLKVYYTT
+711 AHAAGLLLKVYYTT

-735 FALKSLDGEALLKRD
+735 FALKSLDGEALLTRD
-750 ASVPGWPITNR
+750 ASVPGWPCTNR
-761 GGPHPW
+761 NGPHPW
-767 LRAHVGLDILPAWR
+767 LREHVGLDILPAWR

-847 DGTRRLV
+847 DGKRRLV
-854 DNHSWYHHNPHA
+854 DNHSWNHHDRRA
-866 GSGSTNLAFIDLY
+866 GSGNTNLAFIDLY
-879 LYFDLLWRG
+879 PYFDLLWRG

-905 GAAFGIAG
+905 GIAFGIAG

-926 FGMTDRWG
+926 FGMTDRAG
-934 WGGNPLGLW
+934 WGGGPSGLW
-943 KFFDEVKLGDMELV
+943 KFFDEVKLGDMELI
-957 GWWDDECPVKVS
+957 GWWDDACPVKVS
-969 GSEEIKASV
+969 GSDDVKASV
-978 WKGKGDAVLVI
+978 WKGDGGAVVVV
-989 ANFSKEPRAATIAFD
+989 ANFAQKPRTASFAVDPAA
-1004 ARRLGFDGAKAKWT
+1004 LGGAKAVWQK
-1018 QPEIAG
+1018 PAIGG
-1024 VQKSVTAP
+1024 VQDAGQTPDLSV
-1032 DITAPVTVPGEKGF
+1032 PVEIPGGGGF
-1046 ILYAGNK
+1046 ILCVH

>member
-11 AVGAEMRVVI
+11 AVGAVMRAVI
-21 AGALLTFGFAASGAC
+21 AGALLTFGFAASGAF

-41 KDGHLMTATNDT
+41 KDGHLMTATNDVI
-53 LLFKGVKLADVRLA
+53 LFKGVKLADVRLA
-67 KCCFNKAQRVRA
+67 KCCFNKAGRVRA
-79 DGTRAMSQGEGA
+79 DGTRAMSQGDGSI
-91 VCHARRLDGGK
+91 CHAHRLDGGK

-136 ARYCTKKGSDVVGA
+136 AKYCTKKNADVVGA
-150 DFDSLDAAA
+150 DFDTFDKASSMDA
-159 PQPAYAVLPN
+159 YSVLPN
-169 GRVTQGYNVDWLA
+169 GRVTNGYNVDWIS

-187 SAEDNIPSATDGVM
+187 SAEDNIPDASSGVM
-201 PADKVTEWMENAVD
+201 PTDKVTAWMENAVD
-215 PGAWATWCNTHP
+215 PDAWAKWRNAHP

-249 WLAKGNR
+249 WLAKGNH

-273 QVCVASEKARTLLW
+273 QVCVASEKARTLRW
-287 CAKTNL
+287 RAKTDL
-293 AVSRITPETC
+293 KVSRITPETC

-325 TVGGT
+325 KTLKGEVR
-330 VEVSDRDS
+330 VEDTTDATSAS
-338 GETRTI
+338 L

-352 AALEDGGIGD
+352 DVLEDGGIGD

-381 VTKPYTPVVVDKA
+381 VTKPYEPVVVDPA

-412 PAQIVSLFSCSNTRL
+412 PAQIVSLFSGSNARI

-438 VKFKSCFKPCC
+438 VKFCEAAGRAAPCP
-449 STLAVSGGGETT
+449 SAVAGRPPYR
-461 SVQQQE
+461 
-467 GSVQQQ
+467 
-473 KFAFTEITPAHAA
+473 FAFTECTPAHASWRA
-486 WKSEAK
+486 ETSLE
-492 VAGGITRIVEGR
+492 GGVKRIVEGR
-504 VDFAGACRFRI
+504 IDFAGACRFRI
-515 RHAGGKVQRASLEVS
+515 RHAGGKVPRASIEVS

-544 NGGMFPEG
+544 NGGVFPEG

-595 WQKLRL
+595 WQKLRM

-612 TLEKTAGAATLCA
+612 TLEKTADVATLCA

-643 PFHTLDMKTHLG
+643 PFHKLDMKTHLG
-655 DRYRH
+655 DRYWH
-660 FGQRKGSFDAA
+660 FGQRNGAFDAA
-671 AVRQAGA
+671 AARKVGA

-683 HHNTIWNPYI
+683 HHNTVWNPYI

-854 DNHSWYHHNPHA
+854 DNHSWNHHNPHA

-879 LYFDLLWRG
+879 PYFDLLWRG

-978 WKGKGDAVLVI
+978 WKGKGDAVLVV
-989 ANFSKEPRAATIAFD
+989 ANFSKEPRTATISFD

-1024 VQKSVTAP
+1024 VQGGALAP
-1032 DITAPVTVPGEKGF
+1032 DLTAPVTVPGEKGF